1 MSDGVQSDIS
11 MVEHSDMLI
20 SDKRS
25 VFWNG
30 DFKNLQDFVTSLD
43 LPIAKCSAPGGDCK
57 LYESE
62 GIAIR

>member
-20 SDKRS
+20 SVKGS

-43 LPIAKCSAPGGDCK
+43 LPIG
-57 LYESE
+57 Y
-62 GIAIR
+62 R